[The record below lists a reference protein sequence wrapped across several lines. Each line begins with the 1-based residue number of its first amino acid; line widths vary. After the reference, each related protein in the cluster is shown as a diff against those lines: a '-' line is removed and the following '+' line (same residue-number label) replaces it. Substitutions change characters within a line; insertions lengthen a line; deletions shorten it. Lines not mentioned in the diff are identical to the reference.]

1 MSASATDQTA
11 QDSPHAG
18 FRLVFRPARHDGG
31 LACWI
36 AWPDRVDP
44 SARVLVAVHGI
55 RRGAD
60 VKAALFA
67 PRAAAL
73 GRIVIA
79 PLFDAQRWPRYQRL
93 GDGADSALLELLE
106 GLGDDAVTPIEA
118 RKRFDLCGFS
128 GGAQFAHRFAMLYPE
143 RIGRLCLAS
152 AGWYTFPD
160 HSPYPYGLG
169 PPGGSGA
176 RTARMQSRF
185 ENFLRLPIDVYVGA
199 RDNRRDANT
208 RSGDSVDRQQGRDR
222 RSRASRWSEALAIEA
237 GVRGIVPSIRFKVLP
252 GCGHNFR
259 RCAQRGGLVD
269 EVLREPISLS
279 RWQSPREFARFAG
292 PPSHATLQRVPTALT
307 G

>member
-1 MSASATDQTA
+1 MSAAATDLQA
-11 QDSPHAG
+11 LVSSHAG
-18 FRLVFRPARHDGG
+18 FRLVFRPAPHDGA

-55 RRGAD
+55 RRGAQEQ
-60 VKAALFA
+60 AALFA
-67 PRAAAL
+67 PQAAAL

-93 GDGADSALLELLE
+93 GDSADTALLDLLE
-106 GLGDDAVTPIEA
+106 GLGDDAVTPID
-118 RKRFDLCGFS
+118 RSVRFDLCGFS
-128 GGAQFAHRFAMLYPE
+128 GGAQFAHRFAMLHPE
-143 RIGRLCLAS
+143 RIGRLSMAS

-160 HSPYPYGLG
+160 NAPYPYGLG
-169 PPGGSGA
+169 PPRGSGA

-185 ENFLRLPIDVYVGA
+185 EQFLRLPIDVYVGE

-208 RSGDSVDRQQGRDR
+208 RSGDDVDRQQGRDR
-222 RSRASRWSEALAIEA
+222 RTRASRWSEALAIEA
-237 GVRGIVPSIRFKVLP
+237 GVRGIVPRIQFVVLP
-252 GCGHNFR
+252 GCGHSFR

-269 EVLREPISLS
+269 RVLRESIALP
-279 RWQSPREFARFAG
+279 RWQLPSEFAPIAG
-292 PPSHATLQRVPTALT
+292 MPRHAMPQSAPAARM